1 MTLKD
6 KYEKCLQDSEN
17 FITGEMKNPTV
28 SYKYGRELANFF
40 NNELDFS
47 DINIHY
53 TYPMEKFAGLKEDW
67 DLKIQFQLRK
77 PEINR
82 CSPLN
87 APYVFQYLST
97 MADSSWSK
105 GEPLDSEAKE
115 IMRGMKD
122 KLNPV
127 QDGMNIKTVTV
138 EWAVHV
144 PDCTTFY
151 VNFFYAY
158 ENREEMD

>member
-1 MTLKD
+1 MTLKQ

-17 FITGEMKNPTV
+17 FITGEQKHPTV
-28 SYKYGRELANFF
+28 SYKYGWELADFF
-40 NNELDFS
+40 NRELDFS

-67 DLKIQFQLRK
+67 DLKIQFQLRGS
-77 PEINR
+77 EINR
-82 CSPLN
+82 FSPIN

-122 KLNPV
+122 KLHPV
-127 QDGMNIKTVTV
+127 QEGMNIKTVTV

-158 ENREEMD
+158 ENREEME